1 MFDSKAVKADIVWVV
16 TQSSVAEGSKGNR
29 RIERSAAVTIAITNK
44 LYNDLLIMLPSFFDH
59 GRTKQRSLSLLSDSE
74 EISATGEHVTSDG
87 KYNGSLYSNF
97 SSPLDGLY
105 TVLEVTNVSLPE
117 LEILTTFQAQRTP
130 TAFLS
135 ISSLGQADAIITNYR
150 VSKSS
155 LRSIFFNQLG
165 PSNCS
170 SDAKVDDRSTEIT
183 GLTTMS
189 QIISF
194 PDVDIIDGDVNEE
207 EEDLI
212 GEEET
217 EDGNNFYQNDDE
229 SGGGLANE
237 ILEDEG
243 EDIIGG
249 VVKVIIEEVNEEEVK
264 EVEAAVV
271 EIVIAGVSTRGDY
284 QHQIG
289 RDASDEIKE
298 VDEETEEREVTIRE
312 KLNAEEDYESS
323 DDDFCTTWREVCFEP
338 VSSDSD
344 LQTKLVRADAT
355 QTVISR
361 PASSPPAATTAASAA
376 LPETA
381 APAPPAATTAVSAGL
396 PETAAPA
403 PPAATTAALL
413 ETAAPA
419 AFAATAAASAA
430 LPETAAP
437 AAPAADAEATTAASA
452 ALPAT
457 AAPAPPAATTAALLE
472 TAAPA
477 AFAATAAASAALP
490 ETAAPAADAEATT
503 AASAALP
510 ATAAP
515 APPAA
520 TTSATVTASAAT
532 EASSLPSLSRPV
544 LQSAL
549 ELLVD
554 PSVKVVH
561 KIEDVSLGLRL
572 MNSYRLA
579 YQKGTIR
586 VPKVP
591 RHSPSYNEDDEDD
604 DDEHSGDKK
613 DAGDGDDK
621 NNNKKDGKNNRELVR
636 EHAHEVRVSGS
647 IWAWHDITSYSYI
660 QAILPLHS
668 VSAVAVHQ
676 GEESLYGVAF
686 TSLHTLGNTNRM
698 VSMVDGVTLLPPG
711 GLWISLALSC
721 IGYDPQS
728 VIEFETTRFKELR
741 MERQKQKLE
750 VKAVWKVE
758 KLKKNT
764 KKSRKLLEEMMAL
777 QIGPNIGNYDFTPCH
792 TVRRYIVQGA
802 DCIKR
807 DDNLI
812 DLIDGIFKGWT
823 DVDRQ
828 VKL

>member
-1 MFDSKAVKADIVWVV
+1 MV

-457 AAPAPPAATTAALLE
+457 AAPAPPAATT
-472 TAAPA
+472 
-477 AFAATAAASAALP
+477 
-490 ETAAPAADAEATT
+490 
-503 AASAALP
+503 
-510 ATAAP
+510 
-515 APPAA
+515 
-520 TTSATVTASAAT
+520 SATVTASAAT